1 MKLNHESYEKAFS
14 NITLD
19 DRIGMELVSNAK
31 VKRLR
36 RKKKITSQ
44 VAAAIIC
51 LVLAGGAGTGICY
64 AQTGTDPIHFFAM
77 MFQHASMEAVYQ
89 VADGFVESDQS
100 LTDGNVRVTLDS
112 YFYDKE
118 KGIIISNVTFSTIDG
133 SDFYTKDEMDAYR
146 AKGEDTDDEI
156 LRSMIVGDFGVDS
169 GSSANTG
176 NDAIMIEN
184 GHTFHY
190 YAIITDMNGRKN
202 ASDQLVIR
210 GNNKTGDT
218 SSNTSASAEQ
228 ADVSVSA
235 EEEAKNEP
243 QYEAGVWTDN
253 VYTNTSLGMTF
264 ALPEGWQIGT
274 EEEMNAVQD
283 KGQEVT
289 GDTGSADA
297 SEAYDLYIYNSST
310 GSNIAMMAEDMSAFG
325 DITAQ
330 EYIESLSQQLS
341 SYADQG
347 ITYTMNEIGTKTIGN
362 TEFVSLDGIAE
373 YQSNNIYQCY
383 AVTEMGGK
391 MITMI
396 ITGPADQGQA
406 ECEAVLASI
415 QPIAQ

>member
-36 RKKKITSQ
+36 KKKKITSQ

-77 MFQHASMEAVYQ
+77 MFQHASVEAVYQ
-89 VADGFVESDQS
+89 VADGFVDSDQS
-100 LTDGNVRVTLDS
+100 LTDGNVR
-112 YFYDKE
+112 
-118 KGIIISNVTFSTIDG
+118 IIL
-133 SDFYTKDEMDAYR
+133 DAYR

-210 GNNKTGDT
+210 GNNKTGVLGTFKLEPTGDIKVVDLNVEKNTACDT
-218 SSNTSASAEQ
+218 VQITGGYLKICWNTDATDDVSTDSLEPLPFSKVEVTMKDGMIYRYQKPDSAWMKDGEHTMEKEEQ
-228 ADVSVSA
+228 AYYA
-235 EEEAKNEP
+235 EEE
-243 QYEAGVWTDN
+243 GVTKIFSGSIMIDN
-253 VYTNTSLGMTF
+253 DNNQSDWLMRFPDFINVDDIVSVTL
-264 ALPEGWQIGT
+264 
-274 EEEMNAVQD
+274 D
-283 KGQEVT
+283 GQE
-289 GDTGSADA
+289 
-297 SEAYDLYIYNSST
+297 I
-310 GSNIAMMAEDMSAFG
+310 M
-325 DITAQ
+325 
-330 EYIESLSQQLS
+330 
-341 SYADQG
+341 
-347 ITYTMNEIGTKTIGN
+347 K
-362 TEFVSLDGIAE
+362 
-373 YQSNNIYQCY
+373 
-383 AVTEMGGK
+383 
-391 MITMI
+391 
-396 ITGPADQGQA
+396 
-406 ECEAVLASI
+406 
-415 QPIAQ
+415 

>member
-36 RKKKITSQ
+36 KKKKITSQ

-77 MFQHASMEAVYQ
+77 MFQHASVEAVYQ
-89 VADGFVESDQS
+89 VADGFVDSDQS
-100 LTDGNVRVTLDS
+100 LTDGNVRIILDS
-112 YFYDKE
+112 YLYDKE

-176 NDAIMIEN
+176 NDVIMIEN

-210 GNNKTGDT
+210 GNNKTGVLGTFKLEPTGDIKVVDLNVEKNTACDT
-218 SSNTSASAEQ
+218 VQITGGYLKICWNTDATDDVSTDSLEPLPFSKVEVTMKDGMIYRYQKPDSAWMKDGEHTMEKEEQ
-228 ADVSVSA
+228 AYYA
-235 EEEAKNEP
+235 EEE
-243 QYEAGVWTDN
+243 GVTKIFSGSIMIDN
-253 VYTNTSLGMTF
+253 DNNQSDWLMRFPDFINVDDIVSVTL
-264 ALPEGWQIGT
+264 
-274 EEEMNAVQD
+274 D
-283 KGQEVT
+283 GQE
-289 GDTGSADA
+289 
-297 SEAYDLYIYNSST
+297 I
-310 GSNIAMMAEDMSAFG
+310 M
-325 DITAQ
+325 
-330 EYIESLSQQLS
+330 
-341 SYADQG
+341 
-347 ITYTMNEIGTKTIGN
+347 K
-362 TEFVSLDGIAE
+362 
-373 YQSNNIYQCY
+373 
-383 AVTEMGGK
+383 
-391 MITMI
+391 
-396 ITGPADQGQA
+396 
-406 ECEAVLASI
+406 
-415 QPIAQ
+415 